1 MNLTL
6 FLVSF
11 LNMVVEAPGP
21 TDLTVSSE
29 LTYFKPSLLLD
40 WPDSEMEEASLSS
53 TAGSMTD

>member
-29 LTYFKPSLLLD
+29 LTYLKVKESPS
-40 WPDSEMEEASLSS
+40 A
-53 TAGSMTD
+53 